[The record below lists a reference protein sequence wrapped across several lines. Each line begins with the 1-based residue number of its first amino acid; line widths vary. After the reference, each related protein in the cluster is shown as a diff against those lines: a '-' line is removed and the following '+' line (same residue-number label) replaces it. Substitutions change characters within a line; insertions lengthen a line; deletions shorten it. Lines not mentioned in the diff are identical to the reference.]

1 MQIPL
6 LQRPVLLLL
15 SLLLT
20 TGPQAVAQSAT
31 VATSAADGFFSTT
44 VFAAGQHDVSLYR
57 IPGIAVTTRGTILAW
72 CEARRRSKSDW
83 GEIEVHLRRSTDAGR
98 TWSEPQHI
106 AHHGQRIAGTS
117 GNATADAEQTVNNP
131 VAIIDRETQAVEFLY
146 CVNYSRCFTIRST
159 DDGVTWSAPR
169 EITAAFAAFRSECDW
184 KVLATG
190 PGHGIQ
196 LRSGRL
202 VVPVWLAYG
211 GVRDHHPS
219 VSATIYSD
227 DHGQTWQAGAIVVPD
242 SGDFEDPNE
251 TILTELSDG
260 RVLLI
265 SRNES
270 KASRKLVS
278 YSPDGATAWTTPQ
291 FHPELWEPICMAS
304 VASVP
309 DKPGWVVYSNPYTLA
324 RDKQGQEI
332 PGGRG
337 KRENLTIRLS
347 RDFGR
352 TWPVQRT
359 LEPGK
364 SAYSDLAFLPDG
376 RLLCFYEADSRLQ
389 LAVFPLEWLTGK
401 DQQQ

>member
-31 VATSAADGFFSTT
+31 VATSAADEFFSTT

-106 AHHGQRIAGTS
+106 AHHGPRITGTS

-131 VAIIDRETQAVEFLY
+131 VAIIDRETQAIEFLY

-169 EITAAFAAFRSECDW
+169 EITSAFAAFRSECDW

-219 VSATIYSD
+219 VSATIFSD

-278 YSPDGATAWTTPQ
+278 YSPDGASAWTTPQ

-376 RLLCFYEADSRLQ
+376 RLLCFHEADSRLQ

>member
-6 LQRPVLLLL
+6 FRS
-15 SLLLT
+15 SLLLVLPLLLT
-20 TGPQAVAQSAT
+20 SSPQVLAQVSTAPQAAT
-31 VATSAADGFFSTT
+31 AELYRTT
-44 VFAAGQHDVSLYR
+44 VFAAGQHEVSLYR

-72 CEARRRSKSDW
+72 CEARRKSKSDW

-106 AHHGQRIAGTS
+106 AHHGPRIAGTS

-131 VAIIDRETQAVEFLY
+131 VAIIDRQTAAIEFLY
-146 CVNYSRCFTIRST
+146 CVNYARCFSIRST
-159 DDGVTWSAPR
+159 DDGMTWSAPR
-169 EITAAFAAFRSECDW
+169 EITAAFAAFRSGCDW

-219 VSATIYSD
+219 VSATIFSD
-227 DHGQTWQAGAIVVPD
+227 DHGQTWQAGAIAVPD
-242 SGDFEDPNE
+242 AGDFEDPNE

-260 RVLLI
+260 RVMLI
-265 SRNES
+265 ARNES

-278 YSPDGATAWTTPQ
+278 FSPDGVSAWTTPQ

-309 DKPGWVVYSNPYTLA
+309 DKPGWVLYSNPYTLA

-347 RDFGR
+347 RDFGQS
-352 TWPVQRT
+352 WPVQRT
-359 LEPGK
+359 LEAGK

-376 RLLCFYEADSRLQ
+376 RALCFYEADSRLQ
-389 LAVFPLEWLTGK
+389 LAVFPLQWLTGK
-401 DQQQ
+401 EQQP

>member
-1 MQIPL
+1 MRIPL
-6 LQRPVLLLL
+6 LPGTVLLLL
-15 SLLLT
+15 LVLVTHSPRALA
-20 TGPQAVAQSAT
+20 QAPGTAASAT
-31 VATSAADGFFSTT
+31 AEPYRTT

-72 CEARRRSKSDW
+72 CEARRKSQSDW

-98 TWSEPQHI
+98 TWSEPRHI
-106 AHHGQRIAGTS
+106 AHHGPRITGTS
-117 GNATADAEQTVNNP
+117 GNPTADAEQTVNNP
-131 VAIIDRETQAVEFLY
+131 VAIIDRETEAIEFLY
-146 CVNYSRCFTIRST
+146 CVNYARCFSIRSI
-159 DDGVTWSAPR
+159 DDGLTWSAPR
-169 EITAAFAAFRSECDW
+169 EITAAFEAFRSGCDW

-196 LRSGRL
+196 LQSGRL

-219 VSATIYSD
+219 VSATIFSD

-242 SGDFEDPNE
+242 AGDFEDPNE
-251 TILTELSDG
+251 TTLTQLSDG

-270 KASRKLVS
+270 RASRKLVA
-278 YSPDGATAWTTPQ
+278 YSPDGASAWTTPQ

-309 DKPGWVVYSNPYTLA
+309 GKPGWVVYSNPHTLA

-337 KRENLTIRLS
+337 KRENLTVKLS

-376 RLLCFYEADSRLQ
+376 RLLCLYEADSRLQ
-389 LAVFPLEWLTGK
+389 LAVFPLDWLSGK
-401 DQQQ
+401 DTQQ

>member
-106 AHHGQRIAGTS
+106 AHHGPRIAGTS

-131 VAIIDRETQAVEFLY
+131 VAIIDRETQAIEFLY

-219 VSATIYSD
+219 VSATIFSD

-278 YSPDGATAWTTPQ
+278 YSPDGASAWTTPQ

-352 TWPVQRT
+352 TWPVERT